1 MKTVRTKIGRAAG
14 AMALGLALA
23 ATAACSNKVQVL
35 NAPLAATAV
44 SPGNSAAT
52 GLTIGPFNTNAV
64 VLVTADGASRY
75 LGRPRNS
82 GILVS
87 ILNGRMAL
95 AQDDSFEGT
104 STNMIYQAATSYNFF
119 LPRGQSRRINA
130 RTDHFGFGSAANRP
144 TRVRMTAIAMA
155 AK

>member
-1 MKTVRTKIGRAAG
+1 MTDNRTGFGRAAG
-14 AMALGLALA
+14 ALALGLTLA
-23 ATAACSNKVQVL
+23 ATAGCSNKVQVL
-35 NAPLAATAV
+35 NAPLTAATI

-64 VLVTADGASRY
+64 VMVTADGASRY
-75 LGRPRNS
+75 FGPPRNS

-87 ILNGRMAL
+87 IRNGATAL
-95 AQDDSFEGT
+95 AEDDSFEGT
-104 STNMIYQAATSYNFF
+104 STNMIYRAATSYNFF
-119 LPRGQSRRINA
+119 LPRGQTRRINA
-130 RTDHFGFGSAANRP
+130 RTDHFGSGSATNRP